1 MKQQSQN
8 PLPPQYL
15 ERLRAGD
22 QALFAELVRDHHHAL
37 VALSRQFVGSA
48 DAEEIVQNAWIKA
61 YQAIAG
67 FEGRS
72 GVRTWLSRIVINEAR
87 MWLRRQGREV
97 ALEDI
102 GHGGGDALAD
112 RFSAR
117 GQWLHPPVE
126 WHADS
131 PDSLLTGDE
140 LAECLEKLLESMPPN
155 QRSLLEMR
163 DSAGLSFDVI
173 CNELAVSASNARVL
187 LHRARGQL
195 FKLVDHYQ
203 ETGEC

>member
-1 MKQQSQN
+1 MKQPSQN
-8 PLPPQYL
+8 SPSPEDL

-48 DAEEIVQNAWIKA
+48 EAEEIVQNAWIKA

-72 GVRTWLSRIVINEAR
+72 AVRTWLSRIVINEAR

-102 GHGGGDALAD
+102 GTGGDALAD

-117 GQWLHPPVE
+117 GHWLHPPVE

-131 PDSLLTGDE
+131 PDSLLTSDE
-140 LAECLEKLLESMPPN
+140 LAECLEKLLAGMPAN

-163 DSAGLSFDVI
+163 DSAGLSFEAI